1 MPYATQTPEQR
12 KASNDRAYAKK
23 LGITI
28 EELEA
33 RRKASREWKER
44 NKARRTP
51 DGYSGGETRK
61 RAKKSEPKWW
71 QALQIKHA
79 AYKGTRLEKSEKP
92 PVPLI
97 LEDI

>member
-33 RRKASREWKER
+33 RRAA
-44 NKARRTP
+44 AR
-51 DGYSGGETRK
+51 GQNRK
-61 RAKKSEPKWW
+61 RMKKREPTWW

-79 AYKGTRLEKSEKP
+79 AYKGTRLEKSKKP